1 MKYFKSGKT
10 LAGGGYARHIVLF
23 GLAFL
28 PLIVIALMYQPG
40 AGWLARAVAAQAVGL
55 VAVLYMARHFA
66 TPWLRRSLGGGLI
79 ILLAIFQLAR
89 LISFAVQG
97 VSFNEQYFFHF
108 GADSLVNTGTAFI
121 PLMIAAAVYLCAMLA
136 SAWLASGRARPAGR
150 KTAMPML
157 LAVFLLLEPDLNTY
171 AQHLYSRYAGMGTES
186 ISPERLSALN
196 LDPKVLKPVDLQAV
210 GQGKNLVLIYLE
222 SLEDALTR
230 EQFFP
235 GLTPNL
241 QQLKAQGL
249 TFTGLREYPGTSW
262 TVAGIVS
269 SQCGTPLLSQTT
281 LNGNDLQ
288 ATGFLGNAT
297 CLGDVLQAAGYR
309 QEFIGGA
316 NREFAGKRYFLESHG
331 YQKVDGVF
339 TLRAQYPDLTAG
351 QWGLYDNDLF
361 DLAAKRFSE
370 LAGAEQPFNLTVLTL
385 DTHAPGR
392 PSPDCPVYP
401 GSNSRFLQAVHCTDF
416 LVGRFIEHLRQ
427 HPAWENTLVMMMSD
441 HLAFQN
447 TRQQDFPDHAP
458 QQLLLT
464 MLNGG
469 QQAEVDVQ
477 GAHMDVA
484 PTLLA
489 LAGVQH
495 NASFLAGRDL
505 LAEPQRIALQDE
517 QREQERYI
525 RMVNSLQLTP
535 MANLC
540 QSDPFMESRDGALFL
555 GAQPLQLTRDGW
567 PVALERLAIDQALL
581 GVIGRD
587 GSLQAYRLEDA
598 NDRALPDKIS
608 ELRAENVQA
617 DYLLLIEPLQAARA
631 AEAGEGTDVADLAAQ
646 APGGVRVRLLDKQDR
661 ALHEESFAHWSQLSL
676 SAQACNAMAGA
687 RG

>member
-1 MKYFKSGKT
+1 MVVRGFLYQSM
-10 LAGGGYARHIVLF
+10 LI
-23 GLAFL
+23 GLVFL
-28 PLIVIALMYQPG
+28 PLLIIALKYQPG
-40 AGWLARAVAAQAVGL
+40 IEWLVRATLAQAVGL
-55 VAVLYMARHFA
+55 AVVMYA
-66 TPWLRRSLGGGLI
+66 TGRLANPWLRRCFGSGLV
-79 ILLAIFQLAR
+79 LLLVTFQLAR
-89 LISFAVQG
+89 LVSFAVQG
-97 VSFNEQYFFHF
+97 VSFNEQYFYHF
-108 GADSLVNTGTAFI
+108 GIDSLVNTGTAFI
-121 PLMIAAAVYLCAMLA
+121 PLMVAVAVYLCAMLGI
-136 SAWLASGRARPAGR
+136 AWFVSGQARPARRQPLGVI
-150 KTAMPML
+150 L
-157 LAVFLLLEPDLNTY
+157 LAVFLLLEPDLNAL
-171 AQHLYSRYAGMGTES
+171 AQHVYSRYGSMHDEAINAEQ
-186 ISPERLSALN
+186 LSALN
-196 LDPKVLKPVDLQAV
+196 LNPKVLKPVALQAT
-210 GQGKNLVLIYLE
+210 GQDKNLVLIYLE
-222 SLEDALTR
+222 SLEDSLTR

-241 QQLKAQGL
+241 QQLKKEGL
-249 TFTGLREYPGTSW
+249 TFNGIQQYPGTSW

-339 TLRAQYPDLTAG
+339 TLRAQYPELTAG
-351 QWGLYDNDLF
+351 QWGLYDDDLF
-361 DLAAKRFSE
+361 DLAAERFAE
-370 LAGAEQPFNLTVLTL
+370 LAGAGQPFNLTVLTL

-401 GSNSRFLQAVHCTDF
+401 GTTSRFIQAVHCSDF
-416 LVGRFIEHLRQ
+416 LVGRFIERLRQ

-447 TRQQDFPDHAP
+447 TRQQDFPDGAP

-464 MLNGG
+464 VLNGG
-469 QQAEVDVQ
+469 QQGEVDVQ

-489 LAGVQH
+489 LADVQH

-505 LAEPQRIALQDE
+505 LAEPQRVALQDE

-525 RMVNSLQLTP
+525 RLVNSLQLTP

-540 QSDPFMESRDGALFL
+540 QSDPFMESRDGTLFL
-555 GAQPLQLTRDGW
+555 GQQPLQLTRDGW
-567 PVALERLAIDQALL
+567 PVEPERLAIDRIFL

-598 NDRALPDKIS
+598 ADPALPDKIG
-608 ELRAENVQA
+608 ELRAENAQA
-617 DYLLLIEPLQAARA
+617 GYLILIEPQLSLPEAAA
-631 AEAGEGTDVADLAAQ
+631 ADQ
-646 APGGVRVRLLDKQDR
+646 APGGMRVRLLNKQGKVM
-661 ALHEESFAHWSQLSL
+661 HEQSFAHWSQLSL
-676 SAQACNAMAGA
+676 STQVCRSLG
-687 RG
+687 G